1 VQDGGALDENER
13 EVAMSEARRDTL
25 VRRSDRVVRDIA
37 RWKVPAMAVLGL
49 ILLMGAAEGQKGK
62 VLSEIRAENI
72 ILVDK
77 AGTIRAGLT
86 VGADG
91 KAGLVLAD
99 DEGRIRAGLGV
110 TPDGSPGLALA
121 DKEGVRRAGLAIAAD
136 GTVRLDLTD
145 KKGQPRA
152 ELAVLDYGS
161 PVLFLRGPDGTPR
174 ALFGFMGDLSPTIT
188 LTDQNGRPRAE
199 LAFTDAGLPHLAILD
214 KDEKSSAWLTIS
226 QDGSPSLRLRDKE
239 GNTRLLGAAVLAGDA
254 EPGREEV
261 ERVRKEKP
269 RAEADALSRDL
280 AENKRQLASVRKQL
294 GEMQK
299 QINQLQQELSAAQPK
314 RVQERVQETR
324 REDRKEAT
332 EPPRQV
338 EKADKTVEEQDHV
351 TLLNQALAYASR
363 NQPGDQER
371 AETAYRGAVQV
382 AKAKNVQDPVI
393 YNAYGAFLQEQKR
406 FEEAETSYKRALE
419 INPRYGKSLFNL
431 GTLYES
437 RGDLKQAL
445 EKYKAAEEAGVPQGR
460 EQYLRLRSTLKQ

>member
-1 VQDGGALDENER
+1 
-13 EVAMSEARRDTL
+13 MSEVRRDSQ
-25 VRRSDRVVRDIA
+25 VRRSDRVVRNIV
-37 RWKVPAMAVLGL
+37 RWNVPAMAVLGL
-49 ILLMGAAEGQKGK
+49 VLLMGAAEGQKGK
-62 VLSEIRAENI
+62 IVSEIRAENI

-99 DEGRIRAGLGV
+99 EEGRILAGLGV

-121 DKEGVRRAGLAIAAD
+121 DKDGVRRAGLAIASD

-161 PVLFLRGPDGTPR
+161 PVLFLRGNDGTPR

-214 KDEKSSAWLTIS
+214 KDEKSSAWLMIS
-226 QDGSPSLRLRDKE
+226 QDGSPSLRLKDNE
-239 GNTRLLGAAVLAGDA
+239 GNIRSLGAAVLAGDP
-254 EPGREEV
+254 EPGREMA

-269 RAEADALSRDL
+269 RAEADALSREV
-280 AENKRQLASVRKQL
+280 AEHKRQLASVRKAL

-299 QINQLQQELSAAQPK
+299 QINQLQQGLPVAQPK
-314 RVQERVQETR
+314 REQERAQETAS
-324 REDRKEAT
+324 REETDRVRKDVI
-332 EPPRQV
+332 EPPRPA
-338 EKADKTVEEQDHV
+338 EKVDKTVDEQDHA
-351 TLLNQALAYASR
+351 TLLNQALAYTSR

-371 AETAYRGAVQV
+371 AETAYRGAVQI
-382 AKAKNVQDPVI
+382 ATAKNVRDPVI
-393 YNAYGAFLQEQKR
+393 YNAYGTFLQQQKR
-406 FEEAETSYKRALE
+406 LDEAETFYKRALE
-419 INPRYGKSLFNL
+419 IDPRYGKALFNL

-437 RGDLKQAL
+437 KGDLKQAL
-445 EKYKAAEEAGVPQGR
+445 EKYKAAEEAGLPQGR
-460 EQYLRLRSTLKQ
+460 EQYLRLRSTMKQ